1 MINSQQKMKL
11 SNEYKVVKSSLVFEE
26 SESLRENE
34 VTPGRD
40 MEYLKNEI
48 KDISLD
54 SDRYNNNNHM
64 EDIKKQMLNEPSD

>member
-34 VTPGRD
+34 VTPGRE